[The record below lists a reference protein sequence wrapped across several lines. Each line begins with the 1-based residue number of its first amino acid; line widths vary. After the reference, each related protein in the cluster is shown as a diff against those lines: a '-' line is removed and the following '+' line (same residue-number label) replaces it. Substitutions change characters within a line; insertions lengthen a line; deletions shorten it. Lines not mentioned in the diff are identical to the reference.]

1 MNTFEGAGESAS
13 VFRGEVITLEVVEH
27 EFSSIRCDPREIR
40 GN

>member
-27 EFSSIRCDPREIR
+27 AFSSI
-40 GN
+40 